1 MKTQLHIVTRPLEA
15 SQVELLEAVRREP
28 DVEVRVED
36 LTVSGPDYRAL
47 VEAIFAAD
55 SVVTW

>member
-15 SQVELLEAVRREP
+15 SKVELLEAIRRES
-28 DVEVRVED
+28 DLEVRVVD

>member
-15 SQVELLEAVRREP
+15 SQVELLEALRREP
-28 DVEVRVED
+28 DVEVRVVD
-36 LTVSGPDYRAL
+36 LTASGPDYRAL

>member
-15 SQVELLEAVRREP
+15 SKVELLEAIRLEP
-28 DVEVRVED
+28 DLEVRVVD
-36 LTVSGPDYRAL
+36 LTASVQDYREL
-47 VEAIFAAD
+47 VEAIFTAD

>member
-15 SQVELLEAVRREP
+15 SQVELLEAIRREP
-28 DVEVRVED
+28 DVEVRVVD
-36 LTVSGPDYRAL
+36 LTASVRDYREL
-47 VEAIFAAD
+47 VEAILTAD